1 VGGRLPTAKL
11 LGDTVASARFEE
23 LSWRFAAVL
32 VVLMTLTVPAVLV
45 A

>member
-1 VGGRLPTAKL
+1 LPTAKR

-23 LSWRFAAVL
+23 PSWQFVAVPT
-32 VVLMTLTVPAVLV
+32 VLALLTTLTVPAVLV